1 MSTILHKIQTFWN
14 TPRIMMIKFVSSPL
28 YRFLP
33 DKLALEI
40 RFKNVFHRPLNLDN
54 PKTFNEKLQWLK
66 LYDRKPEYTD
76 MVDKFAAKNYAANI
90 IGEEHII
97 PTLGVFNTFDEID
110 FNQLPNQFVLK
121 CTHGSGDVVI
131 CKDKNKFD
139 KNMAKEKLIKAL
151 RTNYYLIAREWPY
164 KNVKPRIIAE
174 KLLSEHNNQNYDN
187 NNEIVDYKFYCF
199 NGQAKCIG
207 CHFNRFTNHT
217 ANYYD
222 LLCNRLDITRIGCPT
237 NESEKII
244 YSNNIKLMKDFSE
257 QLSSGIPFLRT
268 DFYNINGNIYFG
280 ELTFYPSG
288 GFGRFTNDKVDYQ
301 LGEWLQLPI
310 GK

>member
-1 MSTILHKIQTFWN
+1 
-14 TPRIMMIKFVSSPL
+14 MMIKFVSSPL
-28 YRFLP
+28 YRYLP

-131 CKDKNKFD
+131 CKCKEQFD
-139 KNMAKEKLIKAL
+139 KKLAKIKLTKAL
-151 RTNYYLIAREWPY
+151 KTDYFNIAREWPY
-164 KNVKPRIIAE
+164 KYVKPRIIAE
-174 KLLSEHNNQNYDN
+174 RFIVDSNNKSLGIN
-187 NNEIVDYKFYCF
+187 DYKFFCF
-199 NGQAKCIG
+199 DGEPKIMFVATNRAVDCRFDFFDMNFQHLPIYNIHKNADNNLENPK
-207 CHFNRFTNHT
+207 HF
-217 ANYYD
+217 
-222 LLCNRLDITRIGCPT
+222 
-237 NESEKII
+237 EE
-244 YSNNIKLMKDFSE
+244 MKSIATS
-257 QLSSGIPFLRT
+257 LSSGHSFMRVDL
-268 DFYNINGNIYFG
+268 YEANNVIYFG
-280 ELTFYPSG
+280 EFTFYHAG
-288 GFGRFTNDKVDYQ
+288 GFSIFEPEKWDYK
-301 LGEWLQLPI
+301 LGEWLKLP
-310 GK
+310 KNEQDRKSH